1 MSAKFWVITLVV
13 LLIGTNMYW
22 LYTAIDTG
30 VTMTYREA
38 SFDAT
43 EKGYEQAIRLANLD
57 LLGMSADEA
66 ILRIGLDSYG
76 SEPFE
81 KEGCIYTAQ
90 VCVILDEDRKVV
102 GFTAGANAL

>member
-1 MSAKFWVITLVV
+1 MSAKFWVITLVI
-13 LLIGTNMYW
+13 LLLGTNTYW

-30 VTMTYREA
+30 VTITYREA

-43 EKGYEQAIRLANLD
+43 AKGYEQVIRLANLN

-66 ILRIGLDSYG
+66 ILKIGLDSYG

-81 KEGCIYTAQ
+81 KEGCVYAAQ

-102 GFTAGANAL
+102 GFTAAENAQ